1 MHSDHTVMHRADGD
15 VARFAKT
22 NFHNNG
28 RLFGIKRGDRRAHM
42 YVVGKTGTGKSTLIE
57 TLVSQDLE
65 SGEGLAV
72 FDPHGDLIQR
82 VLSRVP
88 ERRRDDLI
96 YFNAPEPQQPLGFNP
111 LENVPVLKRPLA
123 ASAVIDAFK
132 KLWEE
137 SWGPRLEHILR
148 NALLGLLDQPSATLA
163 DVLPLLMNRNFR
175 REAIR
180 HMMNPQVRA
189 FWSHEYEGYPA
200 YFRAAAIAPIQ
211 NKVGAFLADPL
222 LNKILAG
229 SEVTLNLREIMDER
243 KILLVNLAKG
253 KMGGDASALLGALLV
268 ASIAWSAF
276 GRAELPESDRAD
288 FYLYLDEFHT
298 FTTLSLAEMLSELRK
313 YRVGL
318 ILAHQYTAQL
328 DPAVRDA
335 IFGNAGTLISFRV
348 GPDDAKVLA
357 KEFYPVFSELDLISL
372 PNHAVYLKL
381 MIDGTP
387 SPPFSA
393 NTLSPTD

>member
-1 MHSDHTVMHRADGD
+1 MGMHRANSDI
-15 VARFAKT
+15 ARFART
-22 NFHNNG
+22 NFHNKH
-28 RLFGIKRGDRRAHM
+28 RVFGIKRADRRAHM

-57 TLVSQDLE
+57 TLIGQDLE

-88 ERRRDDLI
+88 ERRREELI
-96 YFNAPEPQQPLGFNP
+96 YFNAPDPRQPLGFNP
-111 LENVPVLKRPLA
+111 LEPVPAAKRPLA
-123 ASAVIDAFK
+123 ASAVLDAFK

-163 DVLPLLMNRNFR
+163 DVLPLMMDRDFR
-175 REAIR
+175 RAAVR
-180 HMMNPQVRA
+180 HMENPQVRE
-189 FWSHEYEGYPA
+189 FWSQEYEHYP
-200 YFRAAAIAPIQ
+200 FNLRATAIAPIQ
-211 NKVGAFLADPL
+211 NKVGAFLADPI
-222 LNKILAG
+222 LNRILAR
-229 SEVTLNLREIMDER
+229 SEETLNLREIMDQR

-268 ASIAWSAF
+268 ASIGWTAF
-276 GRAELPESDRAD
+276 GRAELPETDRSD
-288 FYLYLDEFHT
+288 FYVYLDEFHT
-298 FTTLSLAEMLSELRK
+298 FTTLSLADMLSELRK

-328 DPAVRDA
+328 DPPIRDA
-335 IFGNAGTLISFRV
+335 VFGNAGTIISFRV
-348 GPDDAKVLA
+348 GPDDARVLA
-357 KEFYPVFSELDLISL
+357 KEFDPVFSELDLISL
-372 PNHAVYLKL
+372 PNHAIYLKL

-387 SPPFSA
+387 SKPFSA
-393 NTLSPTD
+393 ETLPPED

>member
-1 MHSDHTVMHRADGD
+1 MNRTDGD
-15 VARFAKT
+15 VARFART
-22 NFHNNG
+22 NFHNNH
-28 RLFGIKRGDRRAHM
+28 RVFGIKRADRRSHM

-57 TLVSQDLE
+57 TLAGQDLE
-65 SGEGLAV
+65 SGEGLAL

-82 VLSRVP
+82 VLSRIP
-88 ERRRDDLI
+88 EHRRNDLI
-96 YFNAPEPQQPLGFNP
+96 YFNAPDPRQTLGFNP
-111 LENVPVLKRPLA
+111 LQHVPASKRPLA
-123 ASAVIDAFK
+123 ASAVLDAFK

-163 DVLPLLMNRNFR
+163 DILPLMMDRNFR
-175 REAIR
+175 RAAIR
-180 HMMNPQVRA
+180 HMQNQQVRL
-189 FWSHEYEGYPA
+189 FWSHEYEGYPP

-222 LNKILAG
+222 LHKILAG
-229 SEVTLNLREIMDER
+229 SETTLNLREIMDKR

-268 ASIAWSAF
+268 ASIGWSAF
-276 GRAELPESDRAD
+276 GRAEIPESDRAD
-288 FYLYLDEFHT
+288 FYVYLDEFHT
-298 FTTLSLAEMLSELRK
+298 FTTLSLADMLSELRK

-328 DPAVRDA
+328 DPPVRDA
-335 IFGNAGTLISFRV
+335 VFGNAGTIISFRV
-348 GPDDAKVLA
+348 GPDDARVMA
-357 KEFYPVFSELDLISL
+357 KEFDPVFSELDLISL
-372 PNHAVYLKL
+372 PNYGIYLKL

-393 NTLSPTD
+393 ETLPPTD